1 MTHNTNSRRLTLLFA
16 LTYLT
21 SYLTRI
27 NYGAII
33 SEMVFST
40 GISKPLL
47 SMALTGSFITY
58 GIGQIISGA
67 LGDRVRPKLLIRTG
81 FIITVIMNI
90 LFPFCPNAY
99 VMTAVW
105 CVNGFAHS
113 LMWPPLVRMMTVLM
127 TVDEYKAATV
137 RVSWGAYIGTILV
150 YLCSP
155 IIIEALNWK
164 YVFFISAICGA
175 VILVLW
181 QLLAP
186 DITSEKRQAA
196 VVSSS
201 DISSK
206 SIFLSPALILI
217 FFAIICQGALKDGI
231 TTWMPSYISE
241 TFKLGSSTAIFSGVV
256 LPIFSIFST
265 QAALTLHRKS
275 LKNPIVCAI
284 VIFTLGSL
292 SALVLALFSNS
303 LAILSIVFS
312 AVLTGC
318 MHGVNLMYIS
328 MIPAYFKGV
337 GKVSFASGLLNSF
350 SYVGSAVS
358 TYGIAVLSES
368 RGWSFTITSWLIVA
382 LLGTA
387 ASILALRPWNKL
399 KKHLTR

>member
-1 MTHNTNSRRLTLLFA
+1 MNHITNAKRLTLLFA

-40 GISKPLL
+40 GISKPFL

-81 FIITVIMNI
+81 FIITVIMNT
-90 LFPFCPNAY
+90 LFPFSPNAY
-99 VMTAVW
+99 VMTAIW

-113 LMWPPLVRMMTVLM
+113 LMWPPLVRMMTALM

-155 IIIEALNWK
+155 LIIESFGWK
-164 YVFFISAICGA
+164 YVFFISAVCGA
-175 VILVLW
+175 VMLVLW

-186 DITSEKRQAA
+186 DVISEKRQ
-196 VVSSS
+196 VSDVCSS
-201 DISSK
+201 GISSK
-206 SIFLSPALILI
+206 SIFVSPALILI
-217 FFAIICQGALKDGI
+217 FFAIICQGALKDGV

-241 TFKLGSSTAIFSGVV
+241 TFKLESSTAILSGVV
-256 LPIFSIFST
+256 LPIFSILST
-265 QAALTLHRKS
+265 QAALTLHSKA
-275 LKNPIVCAI
+275 LKNPVVCAI

-303 LAILSIVFS
+303 LAVLSIVFS
-312 AVLTGC
+312 AALTGC

-328 MIPAYFKGV
+328 MLPAYFKSV

-368 RGWSFTITSWLIVA
+368 RGWSFTITAWLVVA

-399 KKHLTR
+399 NKYLTR